1 MKSRKLSGCNAGA
14 PALLLL
20 NSGISVSV
28 TSVRSIALK
37 RRDRALEGFAQNPA
51 IAVGKRVEPL
61 DSIGSRLDV
70 ELDISTSAMPPWLA
84 RYRFP
89 LRFLQ
94 CSRNRSG
101 RGLER
106 RPDRLAAHEVGSL
119 RDCLHL
125 VWLGGRLGCRS
136 RIEPGDVNVGS
147 VIEHTGALRTHHATS
162 WTIDRKSTRLNSSHL
177 VISYAVFCLKK
188 SAGNT
193 DRSRRAG
200 ARRRGGCG
208 WTWRGP
214 SASPRL
220 RGPRRGSSWRR
231 RPGPAGAACPGPA
244 AAAAAWPG
252 VPHPGRRPSRAWRRA
267 GRGYLSRPVPSA
279 AGSGT
284 RRSPSG
290 SGSCRS

>member
-101 RGLER
+101 GGRER

-188 SAGNT
+188 STG
-193 DRSRRAG
+193 
-200 ARRRGGCG
+200 RGQLHPGEVRTG
-208 WTWRGP
+208 Q
-214 SASPRL
+214 AS
-220 RGPRRGSSWRR
+220 GSSRR
-231 RPGPAGAACPGPA
+231 RPP
-244 AAAAAWPG
+244 
-252 VPHPGRRPSRAWRRA
+252 RRSGKGCSRA
-267 GRGYLSRPVPSA
+267 GRGQRGPGGRRP
-279 AGSGT
+279 
-284 RRSPSG
+284 
-290 SGSCRS
+290 CRAPFFFYCRAHR